1 MGGRGCITYIDNEQY
16 VQTDGLDVNREQA
29 N

>member
-1 MGGRGCITYIDNEQY
+1 MVGRGCITYINNEQY
-16 VQTDGLDVNREQA
+16 VQTDELDMNREQA